1 MQPVMHRSRFVHHM
15 HGLSAKFSRYLSDS
29 ITPPS
34 HAQDQEHQHGA
45 CAAKLPGICDV
56 NLVSHTLGDI
66 YLQAWA
72 LESTSNTIMHTQ
84 MDEELRLRQL
94 ESTSN
99 TIMHTQMEEEL
110 RLV

>member
-1 MQPVMHRSRFVHHM
+1 MV
-15 HGLSAKFSRYLSDS
+15 SAKVSRYLSHS
-29 ITPPS
+29 IKIPS

-45 CAAKLPGICDV
+45 CAAELPGICDV
-56 NLVSHTLGDI
+56 NLVSHTLDDI
-66 YLQAWA
+66 YLQAWV

>member
-1 MQPVMHRSRFVHHM
+1 M

-45 CAAKLPGICDV
+45 CAAELPGICDV
-56 NLVSHTLGDI
+56 NLVSHTLGDM
-66 YLQAWA
+66 YRQVCGRTASVSA
-72 LESTSNTIMHTQ
+72 KNPTQ
-84 MDEELRLRQL
+84 GAPARTLREP

>member
-1 MQPVMHRSRFVHHM
+1 MRGISGKV
-15 HGLSAKFSRYLSDS
+15 SRYMSDS

-45 CAAKLPGICDV
+45 CAAELPGICDV

-66 YLQAWA
+66 YRQVCGRTACVSAKNPTQGAPARTLREP
-72 LESTSNTIMHTQ
+72 ESTSNTIMHTQ
-84 MDEELRLRQL
+84 V
-94 ESTSN
+94 
-99 TIMHTQMEEEL
+99 EEEL